1 MANKDEILQ
10 TILIHNGL
18 YKRKVFLDSLSEGLE
33 IYKIHSLMKI
43 FPNLFKPVFT
53 SSELSGT
60 DIIQKI
66 VPCAVSLDDHMLQLI
81 SCLFEYITELS
92 PDGMSTR
99 WKVLVCTFNNHMCFE
114 FYLIPM
120 SINCNNYYF
129 YFLL

>member
-43 FPNLFKPVFT
+43 FLNLFKPVFT

-66 VPCAVSLDDHMLQLI
+66 VPCDVSLDDNMLQLI
-81 SCLFEYITELS
+81 SCLFECIFLQMVCQL
-92 PDGMSTR
+92 DGKCLCVRLTTICA
-99 WKVLVCTFNNHMCFE
+99 LN
-114 FYLIPM
+114 
-120 SINCNNYYF
+120 SI
-129 YFLL
+129 